1 MTSLGESVQPPDLER
16 ESQVSTRMRVLKTVQ
31 SYYPFQDRGGPVFK
45 VRALARSLAHRGHH
59 VSVLTADLGLAGHS
73 WNNLHIEHCPWGW
86 RAEEDGVEAI
96 YLPTF
101 GHYRAITFNP
111 RLAKFCGACL
121 GRYDLVHFY
130 GLYDLLGPAVS
141 YFCRRRGVP
150 YVIEPMGMYRPIDR
164 NFGLKR
170 FWHRSLGK
178 SYIRSA
184 AQIVATSE
192 MEREDLLAEGVP
204 SEKIVVRYN
213 GVDVHSNMP
222 APRRGEFRTKWNI
235 PFGEPL
241 ILFLSRLI
249 PRKGADILI
258 EAFAKVCPDRGR
270 LVIAGPGGER
280 GYLEYLKKCAERS
293 CVANRV
299 TFTGP
304 VYDEEKAAMFA
315 DADVFVL
322 ASRYENFAN
331 VVAEAVAWDVPVI
344 VSNTC
349 GIHSLIEGRAGIV
362 VPVGRDSIVS
372 ALARLLGDKDLYAL
386 FKAGC
391 RQVADQLT
399 WGTLSG
405 QMENYYSE
413 VLARSRA

>member
-1 MTSLGESVQPPDLER
+1 
-16 ESQVSTRMRVLKTVQ
+16 MRVLKTVQ

-45 VRALARSLAHRGHH
+45 VRALARSLAHRGHQI
-59 VSVLTADLGLAGHS
+59 SVLTADLGLKGRS
-73 WNNLHIEHCPWGW
+73 WDNLHIEHCPWGW

-111 RLAKFCGACL
+111 GMMKFCEACL

-130 GLYDLLGPAVS
+130 GLYDLLGPTVS

-170 FWHRSLGK
+170 FWHRSVGK
-178 SYIRSA
+178 SYIKNA
-184 AQIVATSE
+184 AQMVATSE
-192 MEREDLLAEGVP
+192 MEREDLLAGGI
-204 SEKIVVRYN
+204 SAEKIVVRYN
-213 GVDVHSNMP
+213 GVDVPSVAT
-222 APRRGEFRTKWNI
+222 APRRGEFRAKWNI
-235 PFGEPL
+235 PLGEPL

-270 LVIAGPGGER
+270 LVIAGPEGEA
-280 GYLEYLKKCAERS
+280 GYMEYLRKCAEKS

-299 TFTGP
+299 TFSGP
-304 VYDEEKAAMFA
+304 VYDNEKAAMFA

-344 VSNTC
+344 VSNMC
-349 GIHSLIEGRAGIV
+349 GIHSLIDGRAGIV

-372 ALARLLGDKDLYAL
+372 ALTSLLGDKDLYAR